1 MPARQLQED
10 YYYEE
15 QPAVRPAIKPAPRR
29 APKNRPHINSN
40 LRFRIG
46 VIALALAVTAA
57 VSVSRTVIS
66 ATRGYELVQTQ
77 NQAAQLEKENRQLEL
92 QIAEMRSP
100 ERIKNIA
107 TNDLGM
113 SVPRD
118 VYFAA
123 EK

>member
-77 NQAAQLEKENRQLEL
+77 NQAAQLEKENKQLEL

>member
-1 MPARQLQED
+1 MPARQLRED

-15 QPAVRPAIKPAPRR
+15 QPAVKPAPRR
-29 APKNRPHINSN
+29 APKDRPHINSN
-40 LRFRIG
+40 LRFRMG
-46 VIALALAVTAA
+46 VIAVALAVTA
-57 VSVSRTVIS
+57 SVTVARTVMS

-77 NQAAQLEKENRQLEL
+77 NQAAQLEKENKQLEL

>member
-1 MPARQLQED
+1 MPARQLRED

-15 QPAVRPAIKPAPRR
+15 QPAKVVQPAPKR
-29 APKNRPHINSN
+29 ALRERPHINTN
-40 LRFRIG
+40 LRFRVG
-46 VIALALAVTAA
+46 VLAVALTLTASITVA
-57 VSVSRTVIS
+57 RTVIN

-77 NQAAQLEKENRQLEL
+77 NQAAQLERENKQLEL

>member
-10 YYYEE
+10 YYIEE
-15 QPAVRPAIKPAPRR
+15 PAVQPSAPPAPRR
-29 APKNRPHINSN
+29 SVAERPHINTS
-40 LRFRIG
+40 LRFRVG
-46 VIALALAVTAA
+46 VLALALTVTA
-57 VSVSRTVIS
+57 SVTVVRTVIR
-66 ATRGYELVQTQ
+66 ATRGYELVQMQ
-77 NQAAQLEKENRQLEL
+77 NQAAQLENENKQLEL
-92 QIAEMRSP
+92 KIAEMRSP

-107 TNDLGM
+107 TNQLGM